1 MTFDYS
7 IEIIAPPTKI
17 LAAFFDPRAL
27 SAWWDVESVVAV
39 PRPLGPYAVEWRA
52 TDVRDEVL
60 GLLGGVYH
68 GTVIEHRAGA
78 GFFVADVY
86 WLPPE
91 GEPIGPMALEVS
103 CASAQGPQGGSRQ
116 ATILRVT
123 QRGVDDSPR
132 WLRYY
137 KVIGAAWPLA
147 FDRLKAYLEHGQGV
161 WDLRSY

>member
-7 IEIIAPPTKI
+7 IEIAAPPNKV
-17 LAAFFDPRAL
+17 LAAFFAPRAL
-27 SAWWDVESVVAV
+27 GAGWGVETVVAS
-39 PRPLGPYAVEWRA
+39 PRSLGPYALEWA
-52 TDVRDEVL
+52 PTDAHDEVL

-68 GTVIEHRAGA
+68 GTVIEFRPEKS
-78 GFFVADVY
+78 FFVADVY

-103 CASAQGPQGGSRQ
+103 CTPAVRDADQEQ

-123 QRGVDDSPR
+123 QRGVDQGPR

-137 KVIGAAWPLA
+137 EVIGVTWPQA
-147 FDRLKAYLEHGQGV
+147 FDRLKGYLEHGQGI
-161 WDLRSY
+161 WDLRGY